1 MPAPSAKRSSVPFSP
16 SFRWA
21 GYLLGFAFG
30 GFFDGILLHQILQW
44 HHLLSGLDSPALAD
58 IQVQILA
65 DGLFH
70 LAMYAVAGAGLWLL
84 WRTRREFGGDGADRL
99 LFGTFLIGFGVWHI
113 VDAVLNHWIL
123 GLHHIRM
130 DSDSPLIW
138 DMVFFAFGIAVT
150 AAGWLTL
157 RSGPNGG
164 GGRSR
169 GGLAASVLTLAVVIA
184 GPVALLPPAGVSTV
198 TALFPPGTAPGAV
211 LAAAATV
218 DGRVIAGADGVWII
232 DVPDRLRALALYRE
246 GAVHVGGSLFPIGC
260 FSAGLS

>member
-1 MPAPSAKRSSVPFSP
+1 MAMSDTHPSPAPYSP
-16 SFRWA
+16 TFRWA

-44 HHLLSGLDSPALAD
+44 HHLLSGLDSPSLAD
-58 IQVQILA
+58 IRVQVLA

-70 LAMYAVAGAGLWLL
+70 LVMYAVAGAGLWML

-99 LFGTFLIGFGVWHI
+99 LFGTFLVGFGVWHI

-130 DSDSPLIW
+130 DSDDPLFW
-138 DMVFFAFGIAVT
+138 DMVAFAFGIAVT
-150 AAGWLTL
+150 AAGWLIL
-157 RSGPNGG
+157 RKSRTGGGG
-164 GGRSR
+164 GGR
-169 GGLAASVLTLAVVIA
+169 GALAASVLAVAVMVA
-184 GPVALLPPAGVSTV
+184 GPVALLPPAGISTV
-198 TALFPPGTAPGAV
+198 TALFPPGTAPGTV
-211 LAAAATV
+211 LAAAASV
-218 DGRVIAGADGVWII
+218 DSRVIAGADGVWII
-232 DVPDRLRALALYRE
+232 DVPDRARALGLYRE